1 MTSDPIPDPITV
13 SKQIKDTVLR
23 YIDTTYW
30 LRDDDLRAERRAL
43 LEAHGQLLQDVFLEP
58 VLPYDGTRDA
68 LEVCRA
74 VGLTDREASILI
86 ESLFNVADIREMK
99 LREHQAES
107 LLAAL
112 STGPNEVNP
121 VVTSGTGSGKTEAFL
136 LPVLA
141 RLMIEAR
148 NWGRPEPVNEWWS
161 QKPLK
166 WRPARS
172 SSREA
177 ALRTVVLYPTN
188 ALVEDQIA
196 RIRRALRRIT
206 EMNGP
211 DIWFGRYTSASP
223 GGSRM
228 PDARGKHSRLVETAL
243 ELADMVREF
252 DALAGSHADL
262 LSQLTDPRAAELVA
276 RWDMIAT
283 PPDILVTNYSMLNV
297 MLMRQAESPMFRA
310 TREWLAGDASRML
323 TLVVDELHLYRGT
336 QGAEVALIVRSFL
349 DRVGLEPDSP
359 QLRLIGT
366 SASLDESGHEY
377 LESFFGVSRNS
388 FKMIAGKPR
397 QVAASLPINA
407 EATRDE
413 LTHTGLV
420 RDLDKAITVACRNED
435 GQDRAT
441 SLQDV
446 SERLLGPDGGE
457 ALLHSLLESLAE
469 KPQPGQIPF
478 RAHLFLRTMR
488 GLWACCDPDCAE
500 VPVDKRGG
508 RVVGRL
514 YERAMQFCPCGGR
527 VLEVLFCF
535 HCGDLSLGGYVVRQQ
550 DGKPFV
556 ASTPLDSDGDA
567 PRQVFQRSG
576 EEYQWYRPGL
586 PMKRDRWEHSGPD
599 QSKIKFSFE
608 PAELYPKLGWLDI
621 GSGEPTGTVLRA
633 VGAPDGFGTPA
644 LPSRCPQC
652 GHSERQVKFKTGQV
666 RSPIRAHT
674 QGAAQATQLLVSQ
687 IVRSTGDDPESS
699 RTIVFTDSRDDA
711 ATTAIGLSA
720 NHYADLIRQLVQQQ
734 LQSAEDEVVEILR
747 DGALPGGIAVGF
759 RGRYDQLAQ
768 ENQEVAFAYQ
778 DIARGRGRPEDHHTI
793 KMFEESRASA
803 VGRSW
808 PDLIESLMSTLVA
821 LGVPPGGPRASL
833 LKLDD
838 GSPWHRV
845 FEPITPGEWS
855 PLPAGASRERHR
867 QHYQAQLVLSVGDSL
882 FGNGGRDCESTL
894 VGSLQL
900 RDMSSVPEELRG
912 VVRSTLRLLAEAG
925 YWRPLES
932 EVKSGQPLRVK
943 SYIARAAG
951 VLSRTAEELW
961 TLVAKHLVGVMEH
974 GCLGLG
980 NLGVPIDLVPPGD
993 NVWVCDLCSSRHLHD
1008 SAGCCVRR
1016 ECKGQLYA
1024 VRTEGLVEDD
1034 YYAWLAAREPRRLAV
1049 AELTGQTRPPEEQR
1063 SRQRR
1068 FRGALLPEPRENKR
1082 SSPLDV
1088 LSVTTTME
1096 VGVDIGSLRSTV
1108 MGNMPPQRFNYQQ
1121 RVGRAGRQGQPFS
1134 YAATLCRDRSHDDY
1148 YFTEAARITGD
1159 APPQPFLDTRR
1170 PTIVK
1175 RVIASELLR
1184 QAMLQCSQPPV
1195 QAGSSVH
1202 GAFGNKAD
1210 WQGRREGVAS
1220 WLSASPEVT
1229 RVVVRLTAYTG
1240 LTVLDEI
1247 ENWARHKLV
1256 DEIDAVVANELYTQ
1270 HDLSE
1275 RLANGGVL
1283 PMFGFPSRV
1292 RSLYP
1297 TPVGGDPQRQAISDR
1312 PLDYAVSAFA
1322 PGSQV
1327 VKDGWV
1333 YTANGFAS
1341 YAKLKGKWT
1350 AVDPLRSKIHILRC
1364 DECQSASSD
1373 AIPDGAES
1381 SPCPVCEEPRRSLTV
1396 YQPDGFRAQR
1406 EAHDGRPDDSPS
1418 PNASKVVLGW
1428 FELDQVPGRIGGLDV
1443 WRQEQAQLLTV
1454 NDNGGQDFDFHRASD
1469 KSVIV
1474 PFFGTL
1480 PPDSPKTGSG
1490 AIGEL
1495 RVTDAVLLMGTG
1507 LPLEG
1512 GVIATQVRSCRA
1524 GLAALTSFG
1533 EALRRGCQAEL
1544 DIDPSELTVGLQPR
1558 MKGDSRTAC
1567 VYVADTLENGAGYA
1581 VELARP
1587 ERLEAVL
1594 EQILGGVADRWGGE
1608 QHSLCDS
1615 SCPDCLRSW
1624 DNRHIH
1630 ALLDWRLALDVA
1642 ELASGRQLT
1651 EERWFAVSAD
1661 QADKFVRAYGGA
1673 LGDATTTRAA
1683 GLDVIRAGKRATV
1696 IGHPLW
1702 RREEK
1707 LWNSVQRQ
1715 ATAELRKA
1723 GLDVS
1728 MIDVRQLRNQPE
1740 SVYGIL
1746 AS

>member
-43 LEAHGQLLQDVFLEP
+43 LEADGQLLQDVFLEP

-86 ESLFNVADIREMK
+86 ESLFNVADAREMK

-107 LLAAL
+107 FLAAL
-112 STGPNEVNP
+112 STGPSEVNP

-161 QKPLK
+161 HKSLK
-166 WRPARS
+166 WEPARS

-206 EMNGP
+206 ALNGP

-228 PDARGKHSRLVETAL
+228 PDARGKQSRLVETAQD
-243 ELADMVREF
+243 LADMAREF

-262 LSQLTDPRAAELVA
+262 LSQLTDPRTAELVT

-297 MLMRQAESPMFRA
+297 MLMREAESPMFRA
-310 TREWLAGDASRML
+310 TREWLAGDSSRVL

-349 DRVGLEPDSP
+349 DRVGLEPDSS

-377 LESFFGVSRNS
+377 LENFFGVSRDS
-388 FKMIAGKPR
+388 FKMIAGQSR
-397 QVAASLPINA
+397 QVAASLPINV
-407 EATRDE
+407 EATREE
-413 LTHTGLV
+413 LARTRWV
-420 RDLDKAITVACRNED
+420 RDLDKAITVACRD
-435 GQDRAT
+435 GDGPVRAT
-441 SLQDV
+441 SLQV
-446 SERLLGPDGGE
+446 VRERLLGADGDE
-457 ALLHSLLESLAE
+457 TLFQALLESLA
-469 KPQPGQIPF
+469 KQPQPGQIPF

-535 HCGDLSLGGYVVRQQ
+535 HCGDVGLGGYVVGRE

-567 PRQVFQRSG
+567 PRQVSQRSG

-608 PAELYPKLGWLDI
+608 PAELHPKLGWLDI
-621 GSGEPTGTVLRA
+621 GSGEPTGTVVRA

-652 GHSERQVKFKTGQV
+652 GHNERQVKFKTGQV

-674 QGAAQATQLLVSQ
+674 QGASQATQLLVSQ
-687 IVRSTGDDPESS
+687 IVRSTGDDADSS

-734 LQSAEDEVVEILR
+734 LQSAEDEAVEILR
-747 DGALPGGIAVGF
+747 DGALPGGIPAGS

-867 QHYQAQLVLSVGDSL
+867 QHYQAELVLSVGDSL
-882 FGNGGRDCESTL
+882 FGNSGRDCESTL

-900 RDMSSVPEELRG
+900 RDMSSVPEDLCG

-943 SYIARAAG
+943 SYIARAAV
-951 VLSRTAEELW
+951 VLGRTPDELW
-961 TLVAKHLVGVMEH
+961 KVVAKHLVGVMEH

-980 NLGVPIDLVPPGD
+980 NL
-993 NVWVCDLCSSRHLHD
+993 
-1008 SAGCCVRR
+1008 RR
-1016 ECKGQLYA
+1016 AHRSCP
-1024 VRTEGLVEDD
+1024 
-1034 YYAWLAAREPRRLAV
+1034 AR
-1049 AELTGQTRPPEEQR
+1049 G
-1063 SRQRR
+1063 
-1068 FRGALLPEPRENKR
+1068 
-1082 SSPLDV
+1082 
-1088 LSVTTTME
+1088 
-1096 VGVDIGSLRSTV
+1096 
-1108 MGNMPPQRFNYQQ
+1108 Q
-1121 RVGRAGRQGQPFS
+1121 RVG
-1134 YAATLCRDRSHDDY
+1134 
-1148 YFTEAARITGD
+1148 
-1159 APPQPFLDTRR
+1159 
-1170 PTIVK
+1170 V
-1175 RVIASELLR
+1175 
-1184 QAMLQCSQPPV
+1184 
-1195 QAGSSVH
+1195 
-1202 GAFGNKAD
+1202 
-1210 WQGRREGVAS
+1210 
-1220 WLSASPEVT
+1220 
-1229 RVVVRLTAYTG
+1229 
-1240 LTVLDEI
+1240 
-1247 ENWARHKLV
+1247 
-1256 DEIDAVVANELYTQ
+1256 
-1270 HDLSE
+1270 
-1275 RLANGGVL
+1275 
-1283 PMFGFPSRV
+1283 
-1292 RSLYP
+1292 
-1297 TPVGGDPQRQAISDR
+1297 
-1312 PLDYAVSAFA
+1312 
-1322 PGSQV
+1322 
-1327 VKDGWV
+1327 
-1333 YTANGFAS
+1333 
-1341 YAKLKGKWT
+1341 
-1350 AVDPLRSKIHILRC
+1350 
-1364 DECQSASSD
+1364 
-1373 AIPDGAES
+1373 
-1381 SPCPVCEEPRRSLTV
+1381 
-1396 YQPDGFRAQR
+1396 
-1406 EAHDGRPDDSPS
+1406 
-1418 PNASKVVLGW
+1418 
-1428 FELDQVPGRIGGLDV
+1428 
-1443 WRQEQAQLLTV
+1443 
-1454 NDNGGQDFDFHRASD
+1454 
-1469 KSVIV
+1469 
-1474 PFFGTL
+1474 
-1480 PPDSPKTGSG
+1480 
-1490 AIGEL
+1490 
-1495 RVTDAVLLMGTG
+1495 
-1507 LPLEG
+1507 
-1512 GVIATQVRSCRA
+1512 
-1524 GLAALTSFG
+1524 
-1533 EALRRGCQAEL
+1533 
-1544 DIDPSELTVGLQPR
+1544 
-1558 MKGDSRTAC
+1558 
-1567 VYVADTLENGAGYA
+1567 
-1581 VELARP
+1581 
-1587 ERLEAVL
+1587 
-1594 EQILGGVADRWGGE
+1594 
-1608 QHSLCDS
+1608 
-1615 SCPDCLRSW
+1615 
-1624 DNRHIH
+1624 
-1630 ALLDWRLALDVA
+1630 
-1642 ELASGRQLT
+1642 
-1651 EERWFAVSAD
+1651 
-1661 QADKFVRAYGGA
+1661 
-1673 LGDATTTRAA
+1673 
-1683 GLDVIRAGKRATV
+1683 
-1696 IGHPLW
+1696 
-1702 RREEK
+1702 
-1707 LWNSVQRQ
+1707 
-1715 ATAELRKA
+1715 
-1723 GLDVS
+1723 
-1728 MIDVRQLRNQPE
+1728 
-1740 SVYGIL
+1740 
-1746 AS
+1746 